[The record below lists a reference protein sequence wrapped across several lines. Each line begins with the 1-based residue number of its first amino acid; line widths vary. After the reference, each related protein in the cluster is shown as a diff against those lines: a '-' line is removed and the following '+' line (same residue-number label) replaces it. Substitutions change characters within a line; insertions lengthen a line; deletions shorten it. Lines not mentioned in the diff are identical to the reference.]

1 MYRNSCISGGK
12 IKYTI
17 SLKGHVGNDYSNWT
31 IFELS
36 VWRFKHSLLY
46 NAICVKH

>member
-36 VWRFKHSLLY
+36 EDSNTLCYTMQFV
-46 NAICVKH
+46 